1 MEKRAG
7 IGLVRRSVMI
17 CGARAAPWTSA
28 DPDSY
33 FFYEKHPDGGTLD
46 SSRQLVLGAVGV
58 ALAAAA
64 IGLAPAAAS
73 AVVAAAAN
81 ASAVGVSA

>member
-1 MEKRAG
+1 
-7 IGLVRRSVMI
+7 MI

-33 FFYEKHPDGGTLD
+33 FFYEKHPDGGTP
-46 SSRQLVLGAVGV
+46 RQLVLGAVGV